1 MKWYM
6 DKYKQVQK
14 VCFEILEEYP
24 RDRATLHVLNILE
37 ESDRKNLELL
47 FKWFES
53 ESPTTIYYQL
63 KSSGSVEKLL
73 QNHALLVYVND

>member
-53 ESPTTIYYQL
+53 ESPTTIYNQL
-63 KSSGSVEKLL
+63 KSSGSVEKIVTESCLIG
-73 QNHALLVYVND
+73 VC